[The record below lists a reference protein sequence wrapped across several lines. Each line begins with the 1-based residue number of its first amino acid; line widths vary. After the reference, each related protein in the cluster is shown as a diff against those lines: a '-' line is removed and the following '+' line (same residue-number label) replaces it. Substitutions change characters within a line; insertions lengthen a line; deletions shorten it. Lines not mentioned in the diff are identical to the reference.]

1 MKFTRYSKFKGL
13 DVSGIN
19 LGDLMDALSDSV
31 LQSGYDPD
39 YYWTR
44 QRRLQDTS
52 LDALRLALLQA
63 LMDQGLIDERQIAE
77 MLADNDGQFKG
88 SLLEEMLNQ
97 LIERLVEEGYLK
109 LREEQPQRARQQRG
123 TGQGEVSEP
132 LPRNVHFEV
141 TEKGLDFLGY
151 KTLRNLLGSL
161 GKSSVG
167 RHDTQHLST

>member
-13 DVSGIN
+13 DVSAIN

-31 LQSGYDPD
+31 LQSGYDDD

-44 QRRLQDTS
+44 QRRPQDTS
-52 LDALRLALLQA
+52 LDALRQALLQA
-63 LMDQGLIDERQIAE
+63 MLDQGLIDERQIEE

-109 LREEQPQRARQQRG
+109 LREEQPRDVRRDERRG
-123 TGQGEVSEP
+123 GRQGEIS
-132 LPRNVHFEV
+132 
-141 TEKGLDFLGY
+141 
-151 KTLRNLLGSL
+151 
-161 GKSSVG
+161 
-167 RHDTQHLST
+167 